1 MPLTRIEFVN
11 VSQVE
16 DFYEQLEGQLE
27 LDYEMG
33 HNLDG
38 LYDVLSNDV
47 EGTVEIV
54 WHDAG
59 FSRVALGDWFL
70 RIMDVLNIVSTERSD
85 LTVTLD

>member
-1 MPLTRIEFVN
+1 MPLIRIEFVN

-33 HNLDG
+33 HSLDAV
-38 LYDVLSNDV
+38 YDVLTDT
-47 EGTVEIV
+47 EGTIELV

-70 RIMDVLNIVSTERSD
+70 RVMDVLNIVSTERDD

>member
-11 VSQVE
+11 IAQVS
-16 DFYEQLEGQLE
+16 DFFESLEGQLE
-27 LDYEMG
+27 LEYEMG
-33 HNLDG
+33 HNLDS

-47 EGTVEIV
+47 EGTIEIV

-70 RIMDVLNIVSTERSD
+70 RIMDVLNIVSTERNDFS
-85 LTVTLD
+85 VTLD